1 MRHAK
6 SLIDAQV
13 WPEAAKK
20 NHAETNAAKQKKRQ
34 NNCIPV
40 ALI

>member
-20 NHAETNAAKQKKRQ
+20 NHAETNAAKQKKTTKQ
-34 NNCIPV
+34 LHSP
-40 ALI
+40 

>member
-20 NHAETNAAKQKKRQ
+20 NHAETNAAKQKNDKTTAFPLR
-34 NNCIPV
+34 
-40 ALI
+40 

>member
-20 NHAETNAAKQKKRQ
+20 NHAETNAASKKNDKTTAFPLR
-34 NNCIPV
+34 
-40 ALI
+40 